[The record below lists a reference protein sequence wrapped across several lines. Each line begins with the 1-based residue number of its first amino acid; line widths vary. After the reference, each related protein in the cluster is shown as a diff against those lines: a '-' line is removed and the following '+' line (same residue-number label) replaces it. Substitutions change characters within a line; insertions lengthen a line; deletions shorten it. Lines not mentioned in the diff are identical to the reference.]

1 VAEVLLLLKF
11 VFKNSTKS
19 SHTVG
24 GVATTTEQ
32 QRNNNATTNATTK
45 PTNTSGERRFCI
57 ASFALI

>member
-1 VAEVLLLLKF
+1 

-24 GVATTTEQ
+24 GVATTTTQQ

-45 PTNTSGERRFCI
+45 PINTSGERRVCI

>member
-11 VFKNSTKS
+11 VHKNTTKS

-24 GVATTTEQ
+24 GVATTTQQ

-45 PTNTSGERRFCI
+45 PINTSGERRVCI